1 MERIRCSVCGKFI
14 AYKDLHNGKAIWEMV
29 LPDSE
34 LSVETWEG
42 FCPKHN
48 QRKNNETKKGLR

>member
-1 MERIRCSVCGKFI
+1 MCVCGKFI